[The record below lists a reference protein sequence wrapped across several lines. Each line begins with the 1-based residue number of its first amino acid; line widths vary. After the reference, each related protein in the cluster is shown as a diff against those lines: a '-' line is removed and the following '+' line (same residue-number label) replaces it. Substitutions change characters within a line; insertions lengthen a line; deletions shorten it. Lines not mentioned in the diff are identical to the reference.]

1 MAKYDF
7 EAIACAKND
16 RFCAKAQIVITFVAP
31 TRKEGIVSNGIKF
44 VLLLSAILIVM
55 FSLAFAQAE
64 PFQAE
69 VLVQTAR
76 MRWGPGSAFA
86 VQHYANLGHVLTVLE
101 ADAESD
107 PPWTWYY
114 ARTPSGVQSWIR
126 GDLIRR
132 TDAAVPIATQPDSPT
147 GTYPVIDNN
156 LCNTSLFRPC
166 QDGTDHALWDAG
178 YWANDR
184 YDHWERS
191 GWNLDIVYHQNP
203 CKTGRLCT
211 TREEWDA
218 GHQEAQAL
226 AATATPDVTQT
237 PVVIQ
242 QTVEVGV
249 REVWETLSV
258 TGNGITLVGNTVEF
272 YNPPHEMKAGGTEA
286 SIIGGFRFNSESVR
300 VTCQYWHNADIGED
314 GDPVESR
321 VFSVTRF
328 GADDSGKV
336 NCISDN
342 IHENDVTARQWEI
355 TLNRSYSGTGRI
367 TNVSWSLTATILEDD
382 ETPVMA
388 TTLQTYLENV
398 RTDVTERDPT
408 EIGNPYGVEIL
419 NDDLI
424 NSACSG
430 RKLTEGKSP
439 REVTRHEYSCD
450 DRDED
455 GVGSTLTFRFTHD
468 RTRGFLKPTATPT
481 PAP

>member
-1 MAKYDF
+1 M
-7 EAIACAKND
+7 
-16 RFCAKAQIVITFVAP
+16 
-31 TRKEGIVSNGIKF
+31 SNGIKF
-44 VLLLSAILIVM
+44 VLLLSAILVVM

-114 ARTPSGVQSWIR
+114 ARTASGVQSWIR

-132 TDAAVPIATQPDSPT
+132 TDAAVPIAARPDNPT
-147 GTYPVIDNN
+147 GSYPVIDNN

-184 YDHWERS
+184 YDHWERG
-191 GWNLDIVYHQNP
+191 GWNLDIVYHRNP
-203 CKTGRLCT
+203 CKADRVCT
-211 TREEWDA
+211 TREQWDA

-226 AATATPDVTQT
+226 AATATPNVTQT

-249 REVWETLSV
+249 REIWETLSV
-258 TGNGITLVGNTVEF
+258 AGDDLLLVGNTIQF
-272 YNPPHEMKAGGTEA
+272 YNPPHEMKAGGSDDS

-300 VTCQYWHNADIGED
+300 VTCQYWHNADLAED
-314 GDPVESR
+314 GDDVDDVESR
-321 VFSVTRF
+321 VFTVSRF
-328 GADDSGKV
+328 ATTDTAMV

-342 IHENDVTARQWEI
+342 IRENDVTARQWQI

-367 TNVSWSLTATILEDD
+367 TNVSWSVTATIRD
-382 ETPVMA
+382 ETTPVSMDTA
-388 TTLQTYLENV
+388 LQTYLENV
-398 RTDVTERDPT
+398 RTDLTKRDPT
-408 EIGNPYGVEIL
+408 EFDNPYGVEAL
-419 NDDLI
+419 HDDLT
-424 NSACSG
+424 NSTCSG
-430 RKLTEGKSP
+430 RKLTEGKPP
-439 REVTRHEYSCD
+439 REVTRYEYSCD
-450 DRDED
+450 DRDDD

-468 RTRGFLKPTATPT
+468 RTRGFLKPTPTATPEF
-481 PAP
+481 